1 MKANSPDIVNPFTD
15 EDLTVYLN
23 NKPILKLNGRLAERQ
38 NITKEQLENLK
49 QLHADRI
56 LIEQQL
62 DQAHRQEDITFLF
75 REWTK
80 IQRKLQENWNFEV
93 NDNFHPSHRLPHCSC
108 GKLDNDDRLGTGFAV
123 RTQGCPIHDP
133 T

>member
-1 MKANSPDIVNPFTD
+1 MKANSPDIVNPFSE

-38 NITKEQLENLK
+38 KITKEQLENLK

-80 IQRKLQENWNFEV
+80 IQRQLQANWNFEV

-108 GKLDNDDRLGTGFAV
+108 GKLDNDDRLGTPYKV
-123 RTQGCPIHDP
+123 VTRGCPIHDP